1 MNRYLMSML
10 TLMFAVLVFGV
21 TGKDAIAQTRGG
33 ELVFAVSAEPPNYDC
48 HRNSSFAFVHSVR
61 PHYSTLLKFDAPN
74 YPAVTGDLA
83 ESWTISEDGLT
94 YTFKLHDGVKFHDGS
109 TLTSADVKASY
120 DRIINPQEGIVSLR
134 QGAYSDI
141 VSVEAPDDLTVVMKL
156 KAPNSAMIALLASP
170 WNCIYS
176 AAKLEEN
183 PRYPET
189 EILGTGAFVP
199 VEHEAGSHWIGE
211 RFDDYFQEGK
221 PYLDSYR
228 AIYMRSTAARVNALQ
243 AGEVLAEFRGHTPAN
258 RDKLVDALGDK
269 VNVYEQPW
277 ACVLNI
283 SLNVEKEPFDDPRV
297 RKALSLAVDR
307 WNGAEALSKIAFVR
321 RVGGVLRPGYDLAT
335 PDEDLE
341 SLPGFGRDVEAAREE
356 ARRLLAEAGQSDLK
370 FTFTNRNISVPYEA
384 VGVFL
389 VDQWRQ
395 IGVDAVNDP
404 LPTAE
409 YLAKLRGGNA
419 EAGLDFVCDFMD
431 EPNLQLLKYIST
443 DNSSINYGQYTDR
456 YLDELFEKQIRARTK
471 EERVA
476 ILRQFEH
483 HVMEQA
489 YNVPTFWWQRIIV
502 NWKQVNGWH
511 MSPSHHL
518 NQDLTDVWLSE

>member
-1 MNRYLMSML
+1 MLRFFSSML
-10 TLMFAVLVFGV
+10 TLMCAAVVMGIMGSSV
-21 TGKDAIAQTRGG
+21 IAQTRGG

-156 KAPNSAMIALLASP
+156 KAPNSAMIPLLASP

-199 VEHEAGSHWIGE
+199 VEHAAGSHWIGK

-228 AIYMRSTAARVNALQ
+228 AIYMRSTAARVNALH
-243 AGEVLAEFRGHTPAN
+243 AGEVLAEFRGHSPAD
-258 RDKLVDALGDK
+258 RDKLIAALGDK

-297 RKALSLAVDR
+297 RRALSLAIDR

-321 RVGGVLRPGYDLAT
+321 QVGGVLRPGYD
-335 PDEDLE
+335 
-341 SLPGFGRDVEAAREE
+341 
-356 ARRLLAEAGQSDLK
+356 
-370 FTFTNRNISVPYEA
+370 
-384 VGVFL
+384 
-389 VDQWRQ
+389 
-395 IGVDAVNDP
+395 
-404 LPTAE
+404 
-409 YLAKLRGGNA
+409 
-419 EAGLDFVCDFMD
+419 
-431 EPNLQLLKYIST
+431 
-443 DNSSINYGQYTDR
+443 
-456 YLDELFEKQIRARTK
+456 
-471 EERVA
+471 
-476 ILRQFEH
+476 
-483 HVMEQA
+483 
-489 YNVPTFWWQRIIV
+489 
-502 NWKQVNGWH
+502 
-511 MSPSHHL
+511 
-518 NQDLTDVWLSE
+518 